1 MFVTNKTHHL
11 FCRNHII
18 INNFL
23 DIMRMDFLDTIWYNS
38 IKYAKTFFILILNN
52 KTILRGVTWQERN
65 LS

>member
-1 MFVTNKTHHL
+1 
-11 FCRNHII
+11 
-18 INNFL
+18 
-23 DIMRMDFLDTIWYNS
+23 MDFLDTIWYNS